1 MDKLDLLSGAPK
13 TLIFEKSS
21 NKTNFGGSLTILY
34 LIILLVI
41 IIIYMVN
48 YAINPKY
55 SVLYTY
61 EHQFNADSEYI
72 NKRYNN
78 TDLNPKITFNFKMG
92 EEYNASHFGVLY
104 RNMKTNIS
112 YIVEFG
118 KNYTENLYENL
129 YDLHFEIYYRCNNTN
144 NTIEGN
150 CDLND
155 QEKERNKILN
165 DYHIIFNYTGDRVDH
180 QNSDSPIK
188 KTFIQDEF
196 IFSIEDK
203 ILANY
208 LRWKTIK
215 YTEERGILGLFDS
228 WFGISNK
235 IYGGSFMDPLVYK
248 FNTSENFKKTKGLK
262 ALSIIAM
269 DKSNSNNYID
279 LYSRTKKGIFDPI
292 ANICSLALTIYNAF
306 ILVFC
311 GFYSNN
317 YDNYKIVK
325 KILSK
330 SGKPYNK
337 INEKRELLQLS
348 DDLDKND
355 ALIKSNIKNNE
366 EENIIVDDNEEEE
379 ENNNT
384 YNINEQN
391 EFKIHSKF
399 HFYDFLFNNFY
410 FKKCCN
416 SNKQNFVETCNEI
429 VSRYNSVDYIL
440 YNQIKLENL
449 FKDYKWN
456 DPKLN
461 DINNNQLIM
470 DLKLIGL

>member
-1 MDKLDLLSGAPK
+1 MNKLDFLSGAPK

-61 EHQFNADSEYI
+61 EHQFNADTEYI
-72 NKRYNN
+72 DKRYNN

-104 RNMKTNIS
+104 RNNKTNMR

-118 KNYTENLYENL
+118 KDYTENLY
-129 YDLHFEIYYRCNNTN
+129 DLIFLIFYLCNNTN

-150 CDLND
+150 CDLHD
-155 QEKERNKILN
+155 KEKEQNKYLN
-165 DYHIIFNYTGDRVDH
+165 EYDIIFNYTGDRVDH

-188 KTFIQDEF
+188 KTFIQDVF

-203 ILANY
+203 ISFNY

-215 YTEERGILGLFDS
+215 YTEERGIMGLFDR
-228 WFGISNK
+228 WLGISNEV
-235 IYGGSFMDPLVYK
+235 YGGSFMEPLAYK
-248 FNTSENFKKTKGLK
+248 FNTSEYLKNEEKNGLK
-262 ALSIIAM
+262 VLGLIAM
-269 DKSNSNNYID
+269 DKSNPNNYID
-279 LYSRTKKGIFDPI
+279 LYSRTKRSIFDPI

-330 SGKPYNK
+330 GGKPYNK

-366 EENIIVDDNEEEE
+366 EENIIADDNEEEE
-379 ENNNT
+379 NNI

-391 EFKIHSKF
+391 EFKIHPKL

-410 FKKCCN
+410 CKKCCN
-416 SNKQNFVETCNEI
+416 SNKQNFVSTCNEI

-470 DLKLIGL
+470 DLNLFAL